1 MKELLSPTHW
11 YKIDHMLLIPR
22 FEHTD
27 PQLPLHSR
35 FEEEIVLGNGYR

>member
-1 MKELLSPTHW
+1 MCLTSLHHDTEV
-11 YKIDHMLLIPR
+11 LIPR

-35 FEEEIVLGNGYR
+35 FEEEIVLENGYR